1 MQPWIDSMVAAV
13 TTETGKR
20 LAAAAQEL
28 HPGSWWAEFAANFD
42 KNSRQ
47 RKQ

>member
-1 MQPWIDSMVAAV
+1 VTWDDAI

-28 HPGSWWAEFAANFD
+28 GPEVWWAEFAA
-42 KNSRQ
+42 SYGRSSAMQ
-47 RKQ
+47 